1 MTPDFIGVYENVLSE
16 KDCQEIITRMHEMSL
31 AGYGETRPD
40 PAFEKADEAFYNEV
54 AKSAFL
60 TKEQS
65 QNVFKALW
73 NYGYDLYA
81 KEFDILQRFAKH
93 EVWQIKGQ
101 ITKPGE
107 GYHVWHCEA
116 MDMQS
121 SVRLLSYILYLN
133 DIDEGGETEFLYY
146 KKRIKPKAGTLLVF
160 PAYFTHTHRGNTN
173 LSDKDKVIL
182 TGWYTFC

>member
-1 MTPDFIGVYENVLSE
+1 
-16 KDCQEIITRMHEMSL
+16 MSL
-31 AGYGETRPD
+31 SAWRYVAHASWSTGASGFCVQSEFSNKTSLLALILLASPLLSCSGTTNSFVALSSFHPLFTFSATRTR
-40 PAFEKADEAFYNEV
+40 V
-54 AKSAFL
+54 SGSTVSWVIVL
-60 TKEQS
+60 
-65 QNVFKALW
+65 LW
-73 NYGYDLYA
+73 A
-81 KEFDILQRFAKH
+81 FAKH

>member
-1 MTPDFIGVYENVLSE
+1 MVPDFIGVYDNVLSGE
-16 KDCQEIITRMHEMSL
+16 DCQEIIERMHDMSEK
-31 AGYGETRPD
+31 GYGETRPE
-40 PAFEKADEAFYNEV
+40 PAFEMADESFRNEQ
-54 AKSAFL
+54 SAFL
-60 TKEQS
+60 SGEQS

-73 NYGYDLYA
+73 NHGYDSYA
-81 KEFDILQRFAKH
+81 KEFDILKRFAKH

-101 ITKPGE
+101 ITKPGQ
-107 GYHVWHCEA
+107 GYHAWHCEA

-133 DIDEGGETEFLYY
+133 DIEEGGETEFLYY

-173 LSDKDKVIL
+173 LSNKNKVVL